1 MDDLEYNGKIKGMTT
16 LRQMIAEKKVHYASD
31 SARLRA
37 EEEATEKAYK
47 EAVEFEQRN
56 PRVRLNTGN
65 YEGRV
70 LWTRE
75 PFNEEQENLIP
86 SRASLKNALEPQG

>member
-16 LRQMIAEKKVHYASD
+16 LKQMIAEKKVHYASD

-37 EEEATEKAYK
+37 EEEAAEKAYK

-56 PRVRLNTGN
+56 PRVRLNTGER
-65 YEGRV
+65 EGRA

-75 PFNEEQENLIP
+75 PFND
-86 SRASLKNALEPQG
+86 G

>member
-1 MDDLEYNGKIKGMTT
+1 MDDLEYNGKIKGMAT
-16 LRQMIAEKKVHYASD
+16 LKQLIAEKKVHYASD

-37 EEEATEKAYK
+37 EEEAAEKAYK

-56 PRVRLNTGN
+56 PRIRLNTGER
-65 YEGRV
+65 EGRS

-75 PFNEEQENLIP
+75 PFNDE
-86 SRASLKNALEPQG
+86 

>member
-1 MDDLEYNGKIKGMTT
+1 MTT
-16 LRQMIAEKKVHYASD
+16 LKQMIAEKKVHYASD

-37 EEEATEKAYK
+37 EEEAAEKAYK

-56 PRVRLNTGN
+56 PRVTLNTGER
-65 YEGRV
+65 EGRV

-75 PFNEEQENLIP
+75 PFNDE
-86 SRASLKNALEPQG
+86 

>member
-16 LRQMIAEKKVHYASD
+16 LNQMIAEKKVHYASD
-31 SARLRA
+31 SVRLRA
-37 EEEATEKAYK
+37 EEEVAEKAYK

-56 PRVRLNTGN
+56 PRVRLNTGSQ
-65 YEGRV
+65 EGRV

-75 PFNEEQENLIP
+75 SFADE
-86 SRASLKNALEPQG
+86 

>member
-1 MDDLEYNGKIKGMTT
+1 MDGLEYSGKIKGMTT
-16 LRQMIAEKKVHYASD
+16 IKQMIAEKKVHYASD
-31 SARLRA
+31 SVRLRV

-56 PRVRLNTGN
+56 PRVKLSTGN
-65 YEGRV
+65 HEGRA

-75 PFNEEQENLIP
+75 PFTDE
-86 SRASLKNALEPQG
+86 